1 MSTKELGDFIR
12 QACKERGLS
21 LRSLSI
27 NSGLSPATVNNI
39 LNRQYQPSIFSL
51 NQLADYLG
59 VKRQYLWQLAGLLK
73 DMDYSDKAELSDPQL
88 KFHFLQ
94 ADKLPEPVRNLIVYI
109 VRSIIDH
116 FQTTETAPEE

>member
-1 MSTKELGDFIR
+1 MASKELGDFIR
-12 QACKERGLS
+12 QTCKERGLS
-21 LRSLSI
+21 LRGLSI
-27 NSGLSPATVNNI
+27 NAGLSPGTVNNL

-59 VKRQYLWQLAGLLK
+59 IKRQHLWQVAGLLK
-73 DMDYSDKAELSDPQL
+73 DMDYSDKAELSDPRL

-94 ADKLPEPVRNLIVYI
+94 ADKLPEPVRNLIVRI

-116 FQTTETAPEE
+116 FQATETAPEE